1 MAVLAQDQ
9 DQSNTKPKKSQYAR
23 AGRRQ
28 TNTAKARE
36 LAVYDGQAL
45 VGTVKVAGDGKSVAF
60 DPRGKRIGSFPSFNA
75 AYDALTRA
83 TEAAAPQS

>member
-9 DQSNTKPKKSQYAR
+9 DQSNRKPKKSQYAR
-23 AGRRQ
+23 ASRRQ

-45 VGTVKVAGDGKSVAF
+45 VGTVKVAGDGTSVAF

-75 AYDALTRA
+75 ASDALSRGA
-83 TEAAAPQS
+83 GPAAQQS